1 MKKLKILVLDCNPI
15 IHIGLKSIFKN
26 SMIFEVC
33 AYLDTKNLLIE
44 TIVEEKI
51 DLIIS
56 EIDLNGSSAQDILRI
71 LKKNKIDIPVVIFTS
86 LSNEVKSLK
95 LLKKGASGFLTK
107 NLKKKTIRHILQEIA
122 FSRYSSGELNKFT
135 RLKNR
140 FNFDYNTEK
149 INSLSKRELQVL
161 KLFFRGKRNI
171 EISEKL
177 KINQK
182 TVNTYITRIMRKLEV
197 NSKTDLFILARKSFV
212 INYRYQIHFCY
223 YLYSSHR

>member
-1 MKKLKILVLDCNPI
+1 MKKLKILVLDCDPI

-33 AYLDTKNLLIE
+33 TYLESKDLLIE
-44 TIVEEKI
+44 TIQEQNI
-51 DLIIS
+51 NFIIS
-56 EIDLNGSSAQDILRI
+56 EINLNGSTALDILKI
-71 LKKNKIDIPVVIFTS
+71 LKKNKIDIPLIIFTS
-86 LSNEVKSLK
+86 ILNENKSLQ
-95 LLKKGASGFLTK
+95 LLKSGASGFLTK
-107 NLKKKTIRHILQEIA
+107 NLKKKTIRYVLQEIA

-149 INSLSKRELQVL
+149 INSLSRRELQVL

-171 EISEKL
+171 EISIKL
-177 KINQK
+177 NINQK

-197 NSKTDLFILARKSFV
+197 NSKTDLFILARKH
-212 INYRYQIHFCY
+212 IKQPY
-223 YLYSSHR
+223 

>member
-33 AYLDTKNLLIE
+33 AYLDNKDLLIE
-44 TIVEEKI
+44 TITEEKI
-51 DLIIS
+51 DFIIS
-56 EIDLNGSSAQDILRI
+56 EINLNKTSVLDIFKV

-86 LSNEVKSLK
+86 PSNENKSLK
-95 LLKKGASGFLTK
+95 FLKKGASGFLTK
-107 NLKKKTIRHILQEIA
+107 NLKKRTIRHILQEIA
-122 FSRYSSGELNKFT
+122 FSRYRSDELNKFT

-161 KLFFRGKRNI
+161 KLFFRGKRNV
-171 EISEKL
+171 EISKKL
-177 KINQK
+177 NINQK

-197 NSKTDLFILARKSFV
+197 NSKTDLFVLAREHIKQP
-212 INYRYQIHFCY
+212 Y
-223 YLYSSHR
+223 